1 MTMSGELKWLTLTV
15 ILTGILWVPYILDRI
30 MVRGLMG
37 AMANPSRNDTPQS
50 PWAQRLYFAHTN
62 AVENLVI
69 FAPLVLILALQDHS
83 TQSTLIACAVY
94 FWARLAHAVV
104 YTMGVPVLRT
114 LAFTVGFAAQVV
126 LVLAVFGKL

>member
-1 MTMSGELKWLTLTV
+1 MSKELMWLTLTV
-15 ILTGILWVPYILDRI
+15 ILTGVLWIPYILDRV

-37 AMANPSRNDTPQS
+37 AMANPSPDDAPQS
-50 PWAQRLYFAHTN
+50 PWARRLQNAHLN

-69 FAPLVLILALQDHS
+69 FAALVLTLQIMQHS
-83 TQSTLIACAVY
+83 TNSTVIACAVY

-104 YTMGVPVLRT
+104 YTLGIPVLRT
-114 LAFTVGFAAQVV
+114 LAFAVGFLAQIA